1 MSAFKDNFFGTELAD
16 VREVPTMPAKSTLFV
31 PARNLDVSLRSAHD
45 ASLQLSGLS
54 IEACSMAFWT
64 EQIRTSGLLQVR

>member
-1 MSAFKDNFFGTELAD
+1 
-16 VREVPTMPAKSTLFV
+16 
-31 PARNLDVSLRSAHD
+31 
-45 ASLQLSGLS
+45 LSGLS